1 MPRRLRIGWPRQYT
15 ALMGT
20 GSYALTGQD
29 ATLTYT
35 QASDTTPD
43 AWSFVD
49 QTGAAVSTVV
59 TSAAVT
65 ITGITT
71 PITLNAS
78 GGTIDKNGDAN
89 FLGSQIVSNGD
100 TVRAR
105 VTTSGATSTA
115 TSCTVVASPSGVQDT
130 FTVTT
135 VASTSFDYWISASG
149 SDSNPGT
156 QAQPWAWT
164 ALFTKAATYA
174 GKRLGVLDG
183 TYDMSGASGSYANTG
198 DQGYCINIPATASG
212 TSGTHTVIAAVNRLG
227 AVFKAFNGSTYF
239 NSTGPGAP
247 SMWEVRAQYVEI
259 DGFEFTAS
267 AGHGVTVAVSN
278 VEIRY
283 CWIHDH
289 NNNRHTTQADTNM
302 GGIYFRG
309 SSPAKSNLWFH
320 HNKIH
325 DIIGK
330 TGDPN
335 GIGDLFGVNGVTLE
349 YNTIFNVATAHYWKV
364 NAFNVVV
371 RYCHFYNCNLLCE
384 SWSTG
389 QTSGTG
395 TNEIYGNILHG
406 NCFGNKQSSNNN
418 GNAAIVA
425 NVYSNTFIFRPS
437 TNWSSSYYGADAMS
451 NPGNVGGYITING
464 GGTGVVNFRDNAVL
478 LDPTLTVTA
487 MIAIFS
493 TSQASASRIST
504 WDRNRYSRFGV
515 NDATTTNHDAST
527 LVTWQGFGYDLNS
540 PVVGS
545 LGLVDETDASVIA
558 NMAPAGGSALLGA
571 GTGGINLGHTGLG
584 ITPGCG
590 F

>member
-20 GSYALTGQD
+20 GSYTLTGQD
-29 ATLTYT
+29 VALTYT
-35 QASDTTPD
+35 PASDTTPD
-43 AWSFVD
+43 AFTFTD

-105 VTTSGATSTA
+105 VTTSSATSTA

-164 ALFTKAATYA
+164 ALYTKAATYA

-239 NSTGPGAP
+239 NSSGPGAP
-247 SMWEVRAQYVEI
+247 SMWEVRAQYVDIE
-259 DGFEFTAS
+259 GFEFTQS
-267 AGHGVTVAVSN
+267 AGHGITHAVSN
-278 VEIRY
+278 CDVSY

-289 NNNRHTTQADTNM
+289 NNNRHTTQADTNE
-302 GGIYFRG
+302 GGGYFRG
-309 SSPAKSNLWFH
+309 SSPAKTNISYRYC
-320 HNKIH
+320 KIN

-335 GIGDLFGVNGVTLE
+335 AIGDLFGVNGVTIDHC
-349 YNTIFNVATAHYWKV
+349 TIFNVATASYWKV
-364 NAFNVVV
+364 NAFNITY
-371 RYCHFYNCNLLCE
+371 RYCHIYNCNLLLE
-384 SWSTG
+384 TWSTG
-389 QTSGTG
+389 AGG
-395 TNEIYGNILHG
+395 TNNIYGNVMHG
-406 NCFGNKQSSNNN
+406 NCMGYVASANNN
-418 GNAAIVA
+418 GNAAAIC
-425 NVYSNTFIFRPS
+425 NVYNNTILFRPS
-437 TNWSSSYYGADAMS
+437 TDWSSTYRGAAGT
-451 NPGNVGGYITING
+451 NPGEGGTSGYITITG
-464 GGTGVVNFRDNAVL
+464 GGSGVVNMYDNAIL
-478 LDPTLTVTA
+478 LDPTLTVTNF
-487 MIAIFS
+487 INIFS
-493 TSQASASRIST
+493 ASQASASRLGT
-504 WDRNRYSRFGV
+504 VNRNRYTRFAFKDGTTS
-515 NDATTTNHDAST
+515 ARTTTSFA
-527 LVTWQGFGYDLNS
+527 TWQGYGNDVDGS
-540 PVVGS
+540 VGPLS
-545 LGLVDETDASVIA
+545 LVDETDASVIA
-558 NMAPAGGSALLGA
+558 NMSPAGGSALIGA